1 MVPKGRRGSPKEGAC
16 RELREHGDRGKG
28 ALVWLDCGG
37 LGSWLGGL
45 LKLRGRRL
53 ETGEAPGP
61 RLWVL
66 VGEVRPAA
74 RERWR

>member
-1 MVPKGRRGSPKEGAC
+1 MDGTKREEGFAKGGGVPLETGA
-16 RELREHGDRGKG
+16 RG
-28 ALVWLDCGG
+28 ALVWLECGG

-45 LKLRGRRL
+45 LKLQWTA
-53 ETGEAPGP
+53 TGDWGGT
-61 RLWVL
+61 WVQTLGSL